1 MRGMRGM
8 GRWGENFYSKLLT
21 PNSKLQTPNFK
32 LLTPNSAVPMPNSQS
47 PIPMPNSSNN
57 LSSAF
62 AIEKD
67 AKFYLR
73 EDTSTVVNPQAQETS
88 ETNDWFY
95 GTEELLDALPRIWTR
110 SLLYLLI
117 GFAAIAIPWAMLSK
131 VDETGSARGRMEP
144 EGATQTLD
152 SPVSGSVTAVNVKE
166 GSTVQAGQV
175 LVQLE
180 SDVLQ
185 AELQQ
190 VQTKL
195 EGLLN
200 RRSQLDLLKS
210 QILLTINIQE
220 QQNKS
225 QELEKI
231 AQISQARQ
239 NLDAQQSTYN
249 LQRLEKLALV
259 EQASQNISSTQ
270 IAQKL
275 AQSRLSRDF
284 TEVERYRQLLQEG
297 AVPQT
302 KLVELEKTAEESQ
315 RLQEQAKSDITQAQL
330 RLKEELNRYHS
341 LMSQA
346 YSDIQLF
353 KLRLQE
359 QQSGYRSLV
368 QAGKLA
374 VLKNQEQFKD
384 LQSQITSVQSEIAQT
399 GSQITSLKLQLQQ
412 RIVRSPVDG
421 VIFELPIQKP
431 GSVVEPGQL
440 IAQIA
445 PKGTPLILKAQIPN
459 QQSGFL
465 KVGMPV
471 KVKFDAYPFQDYGV
485 VQGRVN
491 WISPDSKIQTNN
503 QGNAETYELEISL
516 AEPYIQ
522 TGNKR
527 IPITPGQ
534 TATAEVVIR
543 QRRVMD
549 FILDPFKKLQQGGL
563 DL

>member
-1 MRGMRGM
+1 
-8 GRWGENFYSKLLT
+8 
-21 PNSKLQTPNFK
+21 
-32 LLTPNSAVPMPNSQS
+32 
-47 PIPMPNSSNN
+47 MPNSSNN
-57 LSSAF
+57 SSSAF

-67 AKFYLR
+67 AKFYLT
-73 EDTSTVVNPQAQETS
+73 EDKSSVINPQVQETS
-88 ETNDWFY
+88 QTNDWFY
-95 GTEELLDALPRIWTR
+95 GTEELLDALPKIWTR
-110 SLLYLLI
+110 SLLYLLV
-117 GFAAIAIPWAMLSK
+117 GFAAIVIPWSMLSK

-144 EGATQTLD
+144 EGATQQLD

-166 GSTVQAGQV
+166 GATVKAGQV

-180 SDVLQ
+180 SDVLRS
-185 AELQQ
+185 ELQQ

-200 RRSQLDLLKS
+200 RRSQLDLLKN
-210 QILLTINIQE
+210 QIILTINIQE

-231 AQISQARQ
+231 AQINQAQQ
-239 NLDAQQSTYN
+239 NLDAKQSTYN
-249 LQRLEKLALV
+249 LERVEKLALV
-259 EQASQNISSTQ
+259 EQASQNINSTQ
-270 IAQKL
+270 IARKL
-275 AQSRLSRDF
+275 AQTRLTRDS

-297 AVPQT
+297 AIPQT
-302 KLVELEKTAEESQ
+302 KLVELQKVAEESQ

-330 RLKEELNRYHS
+330 RLKEELNRYRS

-359 QQSGYRSLV
+359 QQNSYRSLI

-374 VLKNQEQFKD
+374 ILKNQEQLKD
-384 LQSQITSVQSEIAQT
+384 LQTQITSVQSEILQT
-399 GSQITSLKLQLQQ
+399 GGQITSLKLQLQQ

-440 IAQIA
+440 IAQVA
-445 PKGTPLILKAQIPN
+445 PNDTPLILKAQIPS
-459 QQSGFL
+459 QESGFL

-485 VQGRVN
+485 VQGHVN
-491 WISPDSKIQTNN
+491 WISPDSKIQRSE
-503 QGNAETYELEISL
+503 QGNTETYELEISL
-516 AEPYIQ
+516 AQSYIQ
-522 TGNKR
+522 TANKR

-543 QRRVMD
+543 QRRIID

-563 DL
+563 EL